1 MVVAQNEQKPGP
13 LLASQVKQDV
23 KQFTQEIQ
31 SLYLLDEIPW
41 IVGYSGGKD
50 STAVLQLVW
59 NAVAALPAEERKKPI
74 HVISTDTLVENP
86 VIATWV
92 SHSLKRMKA
101 KAEADRL
108 PIHPHQLH
116 PTLDDSFWV
125 NLIGKGYPAPRQKFR
140 WCTERLKIHPS
151 NRFIRNIVR
160 ENGETILVLG
170 TRKAESSKRSA
181 TMAKHAQH
189 RVRDRLSPN
198 ASLPNS
204 LIYSPIEDWNNDHVW
219 LYLNQWKNPWEHSNK
234 DLFQIYRGATA
245 DNECPLVIDTS
256 TPSCGSSRFGCWVC
270 TLVDRDKSMEAMVLN
285 DESKE
290 WMQALLDFREELDF
304 RSDEK
309 RELER
314 KNRDFRRISGNIQ
327 LFERKNRETG
337 KNEITNV
344 PGPYLKAHRD
354 YLLRRLLETQQEA
367 QQKAPLD
374 MRDIEL
380 ISPQELSEIR
390 RIWVEEK
397 GEFDD
402 SLPRIYKE
410 VTGRHF
416 QDPRPNAGNNA
427 LGPDEWQLLEE
438 VCGDDLMHFELL
450 SKLLSSE
457 NSFHLKNRRSGILDA
472 LEECFDSS
480 SRNEMEAIQSA
491 KEHRS
496 IREAVELGDA
506 EAVKSL
512 LIGSEK
518 DKISKQNSWEKIKF
532 GQKDP

>member
-1 MVVAQNEQKPGP
+1 
-13 LLASQVKQDV
+13 
-23 KQFTQEIQ
+23 
-31 SLYLLDEIPW
+31 
-41 IVGYSGGKD
+41 
-50 STAVLQLVW
+50 
-59 NAVAALPAEERKKPI
+59 
-74 HVISTDTLVENP
+74 
-86 VIATWV
+86 
-92 SHSLKRMKA
+92 
-101 KAEADRL
+101 
-108 PIHPHQLH
+108 
-116 PTLDDSFWV
+116 
-125 NLIGKGYPAPRQKFR
+125 
-140 WCTERLKIHPS
+140 
-151 NRFIRNIVR
+151 
-160 ENGETILVLG
+160 
-170 TRKAESSKRSA
+170 
-181 TMAKHAQH
+181 
-189 RVRDRLSPN
+189 
-198 ASLPNS
+198 
-204 LIYSPIEDWNNDHVW
+204 
-219 LYLNQWKNPWEHSNK
+219 
-234 DLFQIYRGATA
+234 
-245 DNECPLVIDTS
+245 
-256 TPSCGSSRFGCWVC
+256 
-270 TLVDRDKSMEAMVLN
+270 MEAMVLN

-416 QDPRPNAGNNA
+416 QDPRPNAGSNA

-438 VCGDDLMHFELL
+438 VCGDDLMHLELL
-450 SKLLSSE
+450 SKLLSAES
-457 NSFHLKNRRSGILDA
+457 NFHLKSRRSGILDA
-472 LEECFDSS
+472 LEECFESS
-480 SRNEMEAIQSA
+480 SRNETEAIQSA
-491 KEHRS
+491 RDYRS
-496 IREAVELGDA
+496 IQEAVELGDA
-506 EAVKSL
+506 ETVKTL
-512 LIGSEK
+512 LFPQENESET
-518 DKISKQNSWEKIKF
+518 NSWAAIKF
-532 GQKDP
+532 KDT